1 MIRGTY
7 DDEERKVPAERG
19 VINDVTEIYCG
30 GRHRLLRHA
39 RGTGARPEPSSNA
52 AVACALGVSHSEPGL
67 SHRARHRDIP
77 ALLAAE
83 RAGFNS
89 DEAVYA
95 GQAASIA
102 GQEAYLPYFPIF
114 RAHPLLFQ
122 SLLSLPYR
130 FGVADVVGRILAAA
144 FGVATLVIAYQLG
157 KLLYGRRAGI
167 VAMALLALM
176 PYHVTVSRQVLLDA
190 PMVFFATA
198 ALYALVRYC
207 SHHGAR
213 WLDRRW
219 CADGPGNPDQRDRH
233 RLVRRRLL
241 LLRTEPDCQAP
252 LQARRASPGG
262 GWGDRSCFPLTLRLA
277 GATRSGGNYLA
288 WQLFRR
294 ANHPI
299 DFYVTS
305 LPMVIGPLVL
315 ALAVLGLM
323 LDRKQLNW
331 REGLLVSWCAVPI
344 VFFTL
349 MPIKGF
355 QYLLPLAPAL
365 AVLAARALT
374 SVEIWSRL
382 TRRIPR
388 WRTAIQNGAVVLT
401 VLTLI
406 GASVA
411 CHPAIE
417 GWRIPGWK
425 RRAARGSGGRHLDRQ
440 QHSAGLDT
448 ADHRAIDG
456 KRHSFYGHRQ
466 AYGLSV
472 SPNPLNPEPF
482 LHRNRERGPPASRR
496 RDPVRSLGYLLGRS
510 LAEFLRPT
518 AGVRAEVQRHRHPFG
533 DGASQGR
540 QRIHN
545 HPASHHHLRVAPM
558 RKFLCWPPHWSW
570 LPSRPCPPRLRRSR
584 MPPPR
589 LRSSTSCG

>member
-1 MIRGTY
+1 MTSLKFTVAGDTDSSVTVVEPERPLSQARVLPWLRAWGSRLRGQAFLVVLGIGTF
-7 DDEERKVPAERG
+7 
-19 VINDVTEIYCG
+19 
-30 GRHRLLRHA
+30 LRCWQL
-39 RGTGARPEPSSNA
+39 S
-52 AVACALGVSHSEPGL
+52 AL
-67 SHRARHRDIP
+67 
-77 ALLAAE
+77 
-83 RAGFNS
+83 GFNS

-102 GQEAYLPYFPIF
+102 GKAAYLPYFPIF

-144 FGVATLVIAYQLG
+144 FGVATLVITYQLG

-213 WLDRRW
+213 WLVVAGALMGLAILTKETAVVLFGGVY
-219 CADGPGNPDQRDRH
+219 CFFVLNQTVKL
-233 RLVRRRLL
+233 RLKRSV
-241 LLRTEPDCQAP
+241 QAM
-252 LQARRASPGG
+252 AIAGVIAVA
-262 GWGDRSCFPLTLRLA
+262 FPLTLRLA

-323 LDRKQLNW
+323 LDRKQLTW

-382 TRRIPR
+382 TRRIPQ
-388 WRTAIQNGAVVLT
+388 WRTALQNGAVVLT
-401 VLTLI
+401 ALTLM
-406 GASVA
+406 V
-411 CHPAIE
+411 PAWLAVQPSRDRE
-417 GWRIPGWK
+417 FL
-425 RRAARGSGGRHLDRQ
+425 AGSGGLP
-440 QHSAGLDT
+440 AGREAGT
-448 ADHRAIDG
+448 WIDKNIPQG
-456 KRHSFYGHRQ
+456 STLLTIGPSMANVIAFYGHRQ

-472 SPNPLNPEPF
+472 SPNPLTRNPSYTAIENADLQLRDGAIQYVVWDAF
-482 LHRNRERGPPASRR
+482 SAARSRSFSDR
-496 RDPVRSLGYLLGRS
+496 LQAYVQKYDGIVIHSETVPVKDDSGSTTVKPLIIIY
-510 LAEFLRPT
+510 ELRP
-518 AGVRAEVQRHRHPFG
+518 
-533 DGASQGR
+533 
-540 QRIHN
+540 
-545 HPASHHHLRVAPM
+545 
-558 RKFLCWPPHWSW
+558 
-570 LPSRPCPPRLRRSR
+570 
-584 MPPPR
+584 
-589 LRSSTSCG
+589 